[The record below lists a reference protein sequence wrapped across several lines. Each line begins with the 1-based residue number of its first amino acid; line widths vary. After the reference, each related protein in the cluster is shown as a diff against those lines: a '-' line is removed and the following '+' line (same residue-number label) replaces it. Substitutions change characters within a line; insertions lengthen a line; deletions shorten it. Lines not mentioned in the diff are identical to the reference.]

1 MTAKLE
7 PASTPGGGHPDG
19 AIPPHEQPHKG
30 GRVEPGSPDWNDAS
44 TRDSGRRYGDGGAS
58 ESGGTPARSPSR
70 SVKRNAFAKGSEAAR
85 LAGAKGGR
93 ATAERRRRER
103 ERSGLDAYLE
113 LVDSDPDSWARSMMR
128 SSNALAHARLV
139 ELARSARRER
149 VEVREQELDEREAE
163 LAEREQAWE
172 MSSYMAEVDERERD
186 RVVAERD
193 ALRAEV
199 AELERARDE
208 LRSAILAEADAA
220 GMEPDEEDEGS

>member
-1 MTAKLE
+1 M
-7 PASTPGGGHPDG
+7 
-19 AIPPHEQPHKG
+19 
-30 GRVEPGSPDWNDAS
+30 
-44 TRDSGRRYGDGGAS
+44 
-58 ESGGTPARSPSR
+58 
-70 SVKRNAFAKGSEAAR
+70 
-85 LAGAKGGR
+85 
-93 ATAERRRRER
+93 TAERRRRAR

-139 ELARSARRER
+139 ELARSARRDR

-172 MSSYMAEVDERERD
+172 MSSYMAEIEER
-186 RVVAERD
+186 ERD

-220 GMEPDEEDEGS
+220 GMELVDDGEPS